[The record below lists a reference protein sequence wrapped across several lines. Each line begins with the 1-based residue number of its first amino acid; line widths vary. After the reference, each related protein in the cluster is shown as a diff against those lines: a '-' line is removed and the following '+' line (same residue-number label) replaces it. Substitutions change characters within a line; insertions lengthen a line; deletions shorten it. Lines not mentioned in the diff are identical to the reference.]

1 LASQSSFSQRQFN
14 ELSEWQKGSPAGL
27 SRPNIEGRYF
37 LGAGL
42 FEFLYGETPK

>member
-1 LASQSSFSQRQFN
+1 MSV
-14 ELSEWQKGSPAGL
+14 SEWQKGSPAGL
-27 SRPNIEGRYF
+27 SRPSIEGKDF